1 MADIR
6 YNIGGTI
13 NDSNK
18 KTILSMIETA
28 LSGDEYTIYLSN
40 TTPSFIGM
48 GEFLANC
55 AGDSDEPADGAEP
68 SEPADNADNADNAG
82 DADNIGE
89 CCNNV
94 APPSADETAEGQQEQ
109 EQEYQ
114 YTPIE
119 ALITLTSDQIQLL
132 KNAGINFVEQAAILE
147 EEDYR
152 YGGND
157 ELRNHYLG
165 IKAAIAL
172 WKREN
177 PHYGMIFSAEITS
190 DAKQDCN
197 G

>member
-6 YNIGGTI
+6 YNISGYT

-18 KTILSMIETA
+18 KTVLEMIERA
-28 LSGDEYTIYLSN
+28 LSGGEYMIILSN
-40 TTPSFIGM
+40 ATPGFVGM
-48 GEFLANC
+48 DEFLANC

-68 SEPADNADNADNAG
+68 SGSASNANNADDIN
-82 DADNIGE
+82 E
-89 CCNNV
+89 CCVNV
-94 APPSADETAEGQQEQ
+94 APPSAAETTEGGQQ

-132 KNAGINFVEQAAILE
+132 RNAGINFVEQAAILE

-152 YGGND
+152 FGGNE
-157 ELRNHYLG
+157 ELWNNYLG
-165 IKAAIAL
+165 IKAAVAL
-172 WKREN
+172 WEKEN
-177 PHYGMIFSAEITS
+177 PHYGMIFSAEIT
-190 DAKQDCN
+190 DNAKQDCRNN

>member
-6 YNIGGTI
+6 YNISGYT

-18 KTILSMIETA
+18 KTVLEMIERA
-28 LSGDEYTIYLSN
+28 LSGGEYMIILSN
-40 TTPSFIGM
+40 ATPGFVGM
-48 GEFLANC
+48 DGFLANC

-68 SEPADNADNADNAG
+68 SGSASNTDNADGIN
-82 DADNIGE
+82 E
-89 CCNNV
+89 CCVNV
-94 APPSADETAEGQQEQ
+94 APPSAAETAEEGQQ

-132 KNAGINFVEQAAILE
+132 RNAGINFVEQAAILE

-152 YGGND
+152 FGGND
-157 ELRNHYLG
+157 GLRENYLG

-172 WKREN
+172 WKKEN
-177 PHYGMIFSAEITS
+177 P
-190 DAKQDCN
+190 N
-197 G
+197 L